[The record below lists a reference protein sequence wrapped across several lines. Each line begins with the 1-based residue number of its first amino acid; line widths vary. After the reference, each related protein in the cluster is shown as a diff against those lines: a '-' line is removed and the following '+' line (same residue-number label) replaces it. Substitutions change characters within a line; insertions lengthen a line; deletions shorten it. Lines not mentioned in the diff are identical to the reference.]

1 MPDHTP
7 WAPFPYAV
15 HTNPATAHPNPQPI
29 KIKPI
34 IPAPMAMFF
43 ETLPDILN
51 VKQEEKLE
59 KVKLKR
65 VQSSFGT

>member
-1 MPDHTP
+1 
-7 WAPFPYAV
+7 
-15 HTNPATAHPNPQPI
+15 
-29 KIKPI
+29 
-34 IPAPMAMFF
+34 MAMFF